1 MNSIKS
7 DHYSNREITVYWDQ
21 SKCVHAGVCYTQL
34 RRVFN
39 PLQRPWINMKGA
51 ETETIIAAVKK
62 CPSGAL
68 SFAWN
73 EEVEHNLAY

>member
-1 MNSIKS
+1 MDVKQ
-7 DHYSNREITVYWDQ
+7 DYYSNREITVYWDQ
-21 SKCVHAGVCYTQL
+21 SKCVHAGVCFTYL

-39 PLQRPWINMKGA
+39 PLQRPWIDMGGA
-51 ETETIIAAVKK
+51 PTEQIIETVCK

-73 EEVEHNLAY
+73 EEEVKRFA